1 MGNSFLDSIQKFRW
15 LSSRYYFTIFTIF
28 CIDPRIFALTTPET
42 YDTLFSQAEY
52 LRSWS
57 TDHSEIPITVQKII
71 HACISIFHNI
81 IRRFLPMQD
90 TVYASYMGATGNI
103 PYNMTNDYMFH
114 YILQKNEKVLRGL
127 IASLLHLEPRQIW
140 TSHSFRR
147 LRNFMLQIC

>member
-1 MGNSFLDSIQKFRW
+1 MKILTCI
-15 LSSRYYFTIFTIF
+15 SSKETL
-28 CIDPRIFALTTPET
+28 IFALTVSRICDSILP
-42 YDTLFSQAEY
+42 QAEY

-57 TDHSEIPITVQKII
+57 TDHSEIQITDQKII
-71 HACISIFHNI
+71 RACISIFHNI

-90 TVYASYMGATGNI
+90 TVYASYMGATGDI

-147 LRNFMLQIC
+147 HRNFMLQIC